1 MKVKGDYVAVHG
13 LLCFHFMKKK
23 LWNVYF
29 CVQQKNESH
38 VSLKKHE
45 DE

>member
-1 MKVKGDYVAVHG
+1 MKVKGDFTVAVHG

-23 LWNVYF
+23 KSGIYF

-38 VSLKKHE
+38 VSLKKH